1 MPIKNNF
8 LRVVSC
14 FFIIQFFFLILLRFR
29 GSYHSFYINAYN
41 FFLDS
46 SYFKNDMFLNN
57 SILFDS
63 TIYYK
68 LLSLLGVKLETDL
81 ILFSIYLVLIFFN
94 IYFFIKIIKKFYNP
108 DNIWTILIYILPA
121 LVLGNFLAPNAES
134 ALIYSHTGTATQIA
148 FTFILATILT
158 TIQHNWKLAFFFA
171 FISIL

>member
-14 FFIIQFFFLILLRFR
+14 FFIIQFFILILLRFR

-94 IYFFIKIIKKFYNP
+94 TPVTAFIFLG
-108 DNIWTILIYILPA
+108 LIGISNGLA
-121 LVLGNFLAPNAES
+121 NVLGS
-134 ALIYSHTGTATQIA
+134 STSVSYTH
-148 FTFILATILT
+148 LT
-158 TIQHNWKLAFFFA
+158 LPTKA
-171 FISIL
+171 